1 MGVEPPA
8 RAISGATVKVPW
20 VKGLFDRLPA
30 GATPEVVTIY
40 ARVFTW
46 VLVGAVLLDDRTRD
60 HIPVYLLPLISDPAV
75 EASFSWGS
83 AVLGWLYRVMGREA
97 FFIGGSQKGI
107 GDLGGFTLLVH
118 LLAVERFM
126 RIVERYI
133 EQGAPPVD
141 DSIPRGL
148 RWILSIIAH
157 QKAMRLAEIRYA
169 LDWCTEFLM
178 PQQFGLEQRV
188 PHDVES
194 AAPVEQLLAAD
205 FRASVPDWV
214 AKYQEYAIL

>member
-1 MGVEPPA
+1 
-8 RAISGATVKVPW
+8 
-20 VKGLFDRLPA
+20 RLPA

-118 LLAVERFM
+118 LLAVERFL
-126 RIVERYI
+126 RIAERYI

-169 LDWCTEFLM
+169 LDWCTEFLVRIPILYSFRYLFFLFLPYNIIM
-178 PQQFGLEQRV
+178 SSLFSSGCRTHSTMRITRWRLILCGGLLH
-188 PHDVES
+188 PCF
-194 AAPVEQLLAAD
+194 A
-205 FRASVPDWV
+205 
-214 AKYQEYAIL
+214 